1 MRHIIDKSNQ
11 NKGYALVMVLLA
23 LFLGTIASASWIKS
37 NTLNVRATSG
47 SNDYDIA
54 YTAAGLGL
62 DYAEQWLTSEFSPFK
77 PFDPK
82 IDSAKFKKIGIHVGG
97 LTTHVNLNNAIEQN
111 QAFRVS
117 KTFVEANG
125 GQENF
130 PLITQVPFVAREPVF
145 IVTLVNHSCIPPFE
159 QALVRIVSRGT
170 GVDPNTTAQITKKL
184 LLKVQCDFS
193 VYY

>member
-1 MRHIIDKSNQ
+1 MRHIIDQSNR

-37 NTLNVRATSG
+37 NTLNVRTTSG
-47 SNDYDIA
+47 SNDYDVA

-77 PFDPK
+77 PFKPN
-82 IDSAKFKKIGIHVGG
+82 IDFGKYRRLGIHPAENKIG
-97 LTTHVNLNNAIEQN
+97 LNEAIGQN
-111 QAFRVS
+111 VVFRVS

-145 IVTLVNHSCIPPFE
+145 TVTLVSYSCIPPFE

-170 GVDPNTTAQITKKL
+170 GIDPNTTAQITKKV

>member
-11 NKGYALVMVLLA
+11 NKGYALIMVLLA

-54 YTAAGLGL
+54 YTAAGLGV

-77 PFDPK
+77 PFNPN
-82 IDSAKFKKIGIHVGG
+82 IDYPRYRKIGIHPGENKVS
-97 LTTHVNLNNAIEQN
+97 LNDAISQN
-111 QAFRVS
+111 RAFRVS
-117 KTFVEANG
+117 KAFVESNG
-125 GQENF
+125 GQANF
-130 PLITQVPFVAREPVF
+130 PLITQIPFAAHEPVF
-145 IVTLVNHSCIPPFE
+145 IVTLVNYSCIPPFE
-159 QALVRIVSRGT
+159 QALVRIVARGT
-170 GVDPNTTAQITKKL
+170 GIDPNTTAQITKKL